1 MALLWFA
8 TEQGDETDIVLQQE
22 AALQELSDMEQL
34 IRQTLQTP
42 S

>member
-1 MALLWFA
+1 LQ
-8 TEQGDETDIVLQQE
+8 QGDETDIDLQQE